1 MLHLNIRSISN
12 KFDSFKQLIDTLN
25 LHFQIIGLTETWL
38 TDNNVDCFAL
48 DEYEY
53 LSSNR
58 KQKRGGGVGLY
69 LSKQL
74 EFKNR
79 KDLDKNLDDVIETKF
94 AE

>member
-1 MLHLNIRSISN
+1 MLHLNIRNFSN
-12 KFDSFKQLIDTLN
+12 KFDSFKKLIDTLN
-25 LHFQIIGLTETWL
+25 LHFQIIRLTETWL

-58 KQKRGGGVGLY
+58 KQKGGGGVGLY

-74 EFKNR
+74 
-79 KDLDKNLDDVIETKF
+79 
-94 AE
+94 